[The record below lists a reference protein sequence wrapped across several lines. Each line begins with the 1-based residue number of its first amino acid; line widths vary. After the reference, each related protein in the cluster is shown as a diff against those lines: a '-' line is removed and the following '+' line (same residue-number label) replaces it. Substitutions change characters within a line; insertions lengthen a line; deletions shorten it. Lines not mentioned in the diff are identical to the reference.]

1 MARWDG
7 QDITS
12 EIGVVDLSENLEE
25 DLFDK
30 LDGAVAVAVAVGPGD
45 DIAADSD
52 VSEAEIGKAY
62 SDARALLIQRQND
75 FVDVERGS
83 TTCPLCL
90 AHPWNSKRV
99 KMEGAFKYERHV
111 CAPAG
116 VHKPEVGK
124 GSVIEVYGQWCK
136 DERGKYACRLC
147 KQAGAKERT
156 YGEYSKLSKHLK
168 TNHVDFCKRLCHQHK
183 WGWGE

>member
-62 SDARALLIQRQND
+62 SDARALLIQR
-75 FVDVERGS
+75 
-83 TTCPLCL
+83 
-90 AHPWNSKRV
+90 
-99 KMEGAFKYERHV
+99 
-111 CAPAG
+111 
-116 VHKPEVGK
+116 
-124 GSVIEVYGQWCK
+124 
-136 DERGKYACRLC
+136 
-147 KQAGAKERT
+147 
-156 YGEYSKLSKHLK
+156 
-168 TNHVDFCKRLCHQHK
+168 
-183 WGWGE
+183 